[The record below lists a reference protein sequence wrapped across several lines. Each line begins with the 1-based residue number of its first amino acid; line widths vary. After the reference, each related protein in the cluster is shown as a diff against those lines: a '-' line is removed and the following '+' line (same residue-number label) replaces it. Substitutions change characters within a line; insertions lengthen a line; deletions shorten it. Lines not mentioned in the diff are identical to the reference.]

1 MKTIIN
7 QVQYNHSNSIKNI
20 YSSFNSSFFVNICDS
35 NHTSNDSFNLNS
47 QQEDFLLS
55 KDLMQYIGYKK
66 YKLNKSNS
74 PNKTKLQEISMNI
87 DDFFGNSPSSS
98 NTSTLNL
105 YTSKNL
111 NFLTNNK
118 NSNFNQNYNKKRL
131 IKRLGDWKCFYCK
144 NINFC
149 FRTKCNICHRDKI

>member
-1 MKTIIN
+1 
-7 QVQYNHSNSIKNI
+7 
-20 YSSFNSSFFVNICDS
+20 
-35 NHTSNDSFNLNS
+35 
-47 QQEDFLLS
+47 
-55 KDLMQYIGYKK
+55 MQYIGYKK

-87 DDFFGNSPSSS
+87 DDFFGNLPSSS

-111 NFLTNNK
+111 NFLANNK